1 MDDILDNSYV
11 KAILVILIL
20 FYAASIRPELPPYIR
35 RLFHNPVFRIVILFL
50 IIMKANKDPTFS
62 IALAIAF
69 VVISSYL
76 SKQDAMETF
85 TGRVR

>member
-1 MDDILDNSYV
+1 
-11 KAILVILIL
+11 
-20 FYAASIRPELPPYIR
+20 
-35 RLFHNPVFRIVILFL
+35 
-50 IIMKANKDPTFS
+50 MKANKDPTFAL
-62 IALAIAF
+62 ALAIAF